1 MTCPPTYNK
10 YLGNSLFL
18 SLLINITFRDRADM
32 LNINR
37 IDHLVLT
44 VKDIDETVQFYTSV
58 MGMKKIEFG
67 QGRIAL
73 AFGQQKINLHQLGN
87 EFEPKA
93 QHVAAGSADLC
104 FIIDTPI
111 QQAIDDLAAKGINIL
126 EGPVYRTGALGK
138 IISAYFRDPDGNLIE
153 VSNYINNSKDD

>member
-1 MTCPPTYNK
+1 M
-10 YLGNSLFL
+10 
-18 SLLINITFRDRADM
+18 
-32 LNINR
+32 NINR

-44 VKDIDETVQFYTSV
+44 VKDIDETVRFYTSV
-58 MGMKKIEFG
+58 MGMEKIEFG
-67 QGRIAL
+67 EGRIAL
-73 AFGQQKINLHQLGN
+73 AFGQQKINLHKLGN

-93 QHVAAGSADLC
+93 QHVGAGSADLC

-111 QQAIDDLAAKGINIL
+111 QQAIDDLAAKGIQIL

>member
-1 MTCPPTYNK
+1 M
-10 YLGNSLFL
+10 
-18 SLLINITFRDRADM
+18 
-32 LNINR
+32 NINR

-44 VKDIDETVQFYTSV
+44 VEDIDETVRFYTSV

-73 AFGQQKINLHQLGN
+73 GFKQQKINLHQLGN

-93 QHVAAGSADLC
+93 QHVGAGSADLC

-111 QQAIDDLAAKGINIL
+111 QQAIDDLAAKGIQIL